1 MSTSRPALLSDI
13 ILPEIERQLLQEPAL
28 WPNVKG
34 YFVIGVTKKK
44 KLATTWY
51 ILLQGNEIQ
60 PIITKNESKVRGV
73 AKKKRIQTVKIRVED
88 SDLLNFIT
96 GGLTGIKAYVSRR
109 IKIKGDLMLAQRLE
123 TLFEKAGG
131 RERALEFIKKNEPS
145 LLQQG
150 TLGNAKL

>member
-1 MSTSRPALLSDI
+1 MSHSVLLSDV
-13 ILPEIERQLLQEPAL
+13 ILPEVERQLLQDPTL
-28 WPNVKG
+28 WPNIKG
-34 YFVIGVTKKK
+34 YFVVGVTKKK
-44 KLATTWY
+44 KPVTTWY

-60 PIITKNESKVRGV
+60 PVITNNESKVRGV

-131 RERALEFIKKNEPS
+131 RERALEYIRKNEPS
-145 LLQQG
+145 LLQANV
-150 TLGNAKL
+150 GNAKL